1 MGYKTLL
8 FSQHCQLSVKNFQ
21 LVYNP
26 ENSNEDIKI
35 PLEDISTII
44 LEHLQI
50 KLSNYLLSIC
60 GEYNIT
66 IFSCDKYH
74 QPNTILTPFSQHS
87 RTTKIVKNQINMS
100 EPFKKRLWQK
110 IVQQKITNQSNVL
123 KILFNNEELDRY
135 IEKVQ
140 SGDKTNIEGQTSK
153 KYWSILFKNFKRHSE
168 TKQNY
173 ALNYGYAVLR
183 GTLAK
188 YIASSGLIPSIGVHH
203 CSELNSFN
211 LADDLIESFRPFI
224 DLMVAEMKINEKDTT
239 TLTKADKAYLLTI
252 LHKQCQYK
260 NEQITVQNACEYT
273 CQNFVKS
280 LVQKDSNILDLPQFI
295 GEK

>member
-8 FSQHCQLSVKNFQ
+8 FSQPCQLSVKNFQ

-60 GEYNIT
+60 GEYNNT

-110 IVQQKITNQSNVL
+110 IVQ
-123 KILFNNEELDRY
+123 
-135 IEKVQ
+135 
-140 SGDKTNIEGQTSK
+140 
-153 KYWSILFKNFKRHSE
+153 
-168 TKQNY
+168 
-173 ALNYGYAVLR
+173 
-183 GTLAK
+183 
-188 YIASSGLIPSIGVHH
+188 
-203 CSELNSFN
+203 
-211 LADDLIESFRPFI
+211 
-224 DLMVAEMKINEKDTT
+224 
-239 TLTKADKAYLLTI
+239 
-252 LHKQCQYK
+252 
-260 NEQITVQNACEYT
+260 
-273 CQNFVKS
+273 
-280 LVQKDSNILDLPQFI
+280 
-295 GEK
+295 